1 MQVNYIYICNTVKTL
16 IKSTDI
22 FKLSELTFWQ
32 TKELYRIVGYVTS
45 EHALKHPDVQRLL
58 HADNLHYDLILTE
71 QYYQDALLCPQVQ
84 GADGQHL

>member
-1 MQVNYIYICNTVKTL
+1 MKTL

-71 QYYQDALLCPQVQ
+71 QYYQDALLLFAHKFQAPMVSICKLKKQ
-84 GADGQHL
+84 